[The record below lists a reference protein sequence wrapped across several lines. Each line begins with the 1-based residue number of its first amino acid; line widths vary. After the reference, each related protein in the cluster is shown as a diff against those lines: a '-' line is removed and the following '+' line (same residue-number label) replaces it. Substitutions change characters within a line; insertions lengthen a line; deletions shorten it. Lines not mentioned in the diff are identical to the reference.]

1 MKISSLNQSAS
12 RNALLGLLVLSAGR
26 VHATDGYFDYGYGV
40 QAKGIGG
47 AGVAFPQDSLAP
59 ASNPAGAAFL
69 PDRLDAGL
77 TYFRPDRSASLGG
90 EQFNGNGLQNF
101 YIPEIGF
108 KHSLSTNFDFAFDV
122 YGNGGMDTHYNEP
135 IFGTSNSGVDL
146 EQVFIAPT
154 ITYKIVPNHAI
165 GIEPIFAGQRFKAYG
180 LQGFGIADR
189 GYDYSYG
196 GGVRIGYTGKL
207 TDWLSIGATYQSPIF
222 TTRFK
227 DYSDLFAEQ
236 GSFDIPQ
243 NVAVGLAVK
252 PIKQITIALDVERIF
267 YSEIKSVGNQLTPE
281 TYGNG
286 LGSDNGPGF
295 GWRDVTAIKTGIAYD
310 VIKSLTLRLGYNY
323 STQPIP
329 DNQTYFNIL
338 APAVVQ
344 HHVTAGL
351 TWRFIDNFELSAFY
365 AHAFEQQVNGSGNF
379 GGGNADLKMSQDSF
393 GLALAWIF

>member
-1 MKISSLNQSAS
+1 MKILSINQSTS
-12 RNALLGLLVLSAGR
+12 RNALLGLLFLAGGR
-26 VHATDGYFDYGYGV
+26 AYATDGYFDYGYGV

-69 PDRLDAGL
+69 ADRLDAGL
-77 TYFRPDRSASLGG
+77 TYFNPDRSSSLGG
-90 EQFNGNGLQNF
+90 QEYNGNGIQNF

-122 YGNGGMDTHYNEP
+122 YGNGGMNTDYNKP
-135 IFGTSNSGVDL
+135 IFGTSSAGVDL

-154 ITYKIVPNHAI
+154 LTYKIVENHAI
-165 GIEPIFAGQRFKAYG
+165 GIEPIFALQRFKAHG
-180 LQGFGIADR
+180 LQGFGIEDR

-227 DYSDLFAEQ
+227 DYADLFAEQ

-243 NVAVGLAVK
+243 NFAAGLAVK
-252 PIKQITIALDVERIF
+252 PIKQITIALDVERIL
-267 YSEIKSVGNQLTPE
+267 YSEIKSIGNQLTPE
-281 TYGNG
+281 TYANG

-323 STQPIP
+323 TTQPIP
-329 DNQTYFNIL
+329 DNQTYLNIL
-338 APAVVQ
+338 APGVVQ
-344 HHVTAGL
+344 HHVTAGV
-351 TWRFIDNFELSAFY
+351 TWRFLDDFELSAFY

-379 GGGNADLKMSQDSF
+379 ADGNANLKMSQNSV
-393 GLALAWIF
+393 GVALGWLF